1 MPHALRRNSQS
12 PISDSWL
19 TLLKKHRAI
28 AVIRAD
34 KKDLAKQMAFA
45 VASGGMQFIE
55 ITWNTSQAAELIE
68 ELRTELPNCI
78 IGTGTLL
85 NLEQM
90 QQAIQAGAQFI
101 FTPHL
106 DSKIIQAA
114 VNQNI
119 PAIPGALTPTEIVT
133 AWNLGAT
140 CVKVF
145 PIQAVGGAAYIKSLQ
160 APLAQIPLI
169 PTGGVTLENAAEFL
183 RAGAIAVGLSSELF
197 PKHLVMSGDWNLIT
211 RRTETLLQKLNYDR

>member
-1 MPHALRRNSQS
+1 MPNPQS
-12 PISDSWL
+12 LISNSWL

-34 KKDLAKQMAFA
+34 KKDLARQMAFA
-45 VASGGMQFIE
+45 VASGGMQLIE

-68 ELRTELPNCI
+68 ELRTELSNCI

-90 QQAIQAGAQFI
+90 QQAIQAGAQFV

-133 AWNLGAT
+133 AWNQGAT

-160 APLAQIPLI
+160 APLGQIPLI

-183 RAGAIAVGLSSELF
+183 QAGAIAIGLSNELF
-197 PKHLVMSGDWNLIT
+197 PKHLVMSGDWKSIT
-211 RRTETLLQKLNYDR
+211 RRTETLFQKLNYDR